1 MNLSRVIDAPSKLR
15 VCKCSQTSF
24 NKTDATNRSKR
35 QPTGELICPTGKKSS
50 HAKTCPPLRAKI
62 FRFAFDPNQ
71 TYSFP
76 RPGPQEGRIAIVTD
90 VGLGMRWT
98 HIAERYSLART
109 NGVVRT
115 AKSCGPG
122 APMQALNERND
133 PLMTVAT
140 KQWSPRRARRTPLK
154 PLCRECRLLRCT
166 CSC

>member
-35 QPTGELICPTGKKSS
+35 QPTGELICPTGKKPS

-71 TYSFP
+71 TYSF
-76 RPGPQEGRIAIVTD
+76 RYPGPQEGRIAIVTD

-109 NGVVRT
+109 NGGCADGEVVWSWRSNAG
-115 AKSCGPG
+115 AK
-122 APMQALNERND
+122 
-133 PLMTVAT
+133 
-140 KQWSPRRARRTPLK
+140 
-154 PLCRECRLLRCT
+154 
-166 CSC
+166 